1 MKPMR
6 IVSWVLAIGFAAA
19 LVFMVG
25 LPKFVGPEPNP
36 IFALIAGRTGISLF
50 EPYVRYAVGVAE
62 FAAAILLIVPRT
74 RLYGA
79 LLAGAV
85 TIGAIA
91 FHLSPFL
98 GIEIP
103 RMDRLV
109 PLVQE
114 GRTVAEIDAMNLPTD
129 GGTLFMT
136 ALVFLAVAATIG
148 WLERMRPREVKAA

>member
-1 MKPMR
+1 MKLTR
-6 IVSWVLAIGFAAA
+6 IISWVLAIAFAAA

-50 EPYVRYAVGVAE
+50 EPYVRHAIGVAE
-62 FAAAILLIVPRT
+62 LTAAALLVIPRT

-79 LLAGAV
+79 LLAGAITV
-85 TIGAIA
+85 GAIA

-98 GIEIP
+98 GIQIP

-109 PLVQE
+109 PLLQK
-114 GRTVAEIDAMNLPTD
+114 GRTAAEIDAMNLPTD
-129 GGTLFMT
+129 GGALFMT
-136 ALVFLAVAATIG
+136 ALGFLAIALVLV
-148 WLERMRPREVKAA
+148 WLERMRSAEFRGS